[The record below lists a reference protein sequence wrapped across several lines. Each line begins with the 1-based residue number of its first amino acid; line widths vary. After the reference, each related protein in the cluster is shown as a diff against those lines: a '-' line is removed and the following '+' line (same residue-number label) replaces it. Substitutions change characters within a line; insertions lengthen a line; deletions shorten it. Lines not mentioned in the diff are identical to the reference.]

1 MKRNNYAL
9 ATPMEQSEL
18 QAFANANA
26 FGSAPRDIDVPRLWQ
41 VLVRRRVLFFSVVV
55 GIVALVA
62 VLTLLQHKTYTTGV
76 KMIAGGTAGASSAQ
90 ASDTSLPVL
99 NALLSASGV
108 HSSETYA
115 ELLHESPIA
124 REVIRRLSLKTD
136 PSELFHHVA
145 IKPITNTAIIGVD
158 VSWSSAE

>member
-9 ATPMEQSEL
+9 ATPADVPQPA
-18 QAFANANA
+18 AFANANA
-26 FGSAPRDIDVPRLWQ
+26 FGAAPRDIDVPRLWK
-41 VLVRRRVLFFSVVV
+41 VLVRRRVLFFSIVV

-62 VLTLLQHKTYTTGV
+62 ILTLLKQKSYTTGV
-76 KMIAGGTAGASSAQ
+76 KMIAGNTSATANTQ
-90 ASDTSLPVL
+90 AADTSLPVL

-108 HSSETYA
+108 QSSETYA

-124 REVIRRLSLKTD
+124 NEVISRLALKTTPD
-136 PSELFHHVA
+136 DLLHHVA

-158 VSWSSAE
+158 VSWNNP